1 MQKMS
6 VIDGPYSSTNNSQP
20 LTFIDNDFV
29 EAENTQAT
37 EFSYDLTFSNEN
49 NAFQTQSGIG
59 NNSNS
64 NANNASSQ
72 LTMTESSQITNGN
85 EGNDLNQVVRDL
97 NTLNFEEDEEEMY
110 NVIDLPSHACAFC
123 GIHDPASVLMCNQH
137 KKWFCNGRGNTSGSH
152 IVNHLVR
159 AKCKEVTL
167 HKDGPLGETILEC
180 YNCGCR
186 NVFLLGY
193 IPAKADSVVVLLCRQ
208 PCASQT
214 SLKDLN
220 WDPSEWKPLIEDRSF
235 LSWLVKIPSEQEQFR
250 ARQITAQQINKL
262 EELWKDTP
270 EAKFE
275 DLERPGIDEE
285 PQQVLLRY
293 EDAYQ
298 YQNIFGPLVKMEADD
313 DRRLKESQTQGDIEV
328 RWDLGLNK
336 KRLAYFSLPKAN
348 EEMRLMA
355 GDELRLRYIGDGHKP
370 WSGVGHVIK
379 VPNSKFF
386 DYGEEVGIELKIGAG
401 APVEHKKDF
410 IVEFVW
416 KSTSFDRMQS
426 ALKTF
431 AIDENS
437 VSAYIYHKL
446 LGHEV
451 DDMIMKANLPK
462 RFSVPGLPELNHS
475 QVFAVKTVLQRHL
488 SLIQGPPGTG
498 KTVTSATVVYHLA
511 KQNSGQVLVCAP
523 SNIAVDQLTE
533 KIHRSGLKCVRL
545 CAKSREAID
554 SPVSFLALHNQIRNL
569 DSEPDLKKLQQL
581 KDETGELS
589 SADEKRYRMLKRK
602 CENELLRN
610 ADVICCTCVG
620 AGDPRLSKFQFR
632 SILIDEST
640 QATEPECMVPVVLGA
655 KQLILVGDHCQLGP
669 VVMCKKAARAGL
681 SQSLFE
687 RLVILGIRPIRLQ
700 VQYRMHPALSA
711 FPSNI
716 FYDGSLQNG
725 VTAGIFFS
733 THTYIF

>member
-1 MQKMS
+1 MAIF
-6 VIDGPYSSTNNSQP
+6 VTPNNP
-20 LTFIDNDFV
+20 KIFFLIFIYF
-29 EAENTQAT
+29 
-37 EFSYDLTFSNEN
+37 Y
-49 NAFQTQSGIG
+49 
-59 NNSNS
+59 
-64 NANNASSQ
+64 
-72 LTMTESSQITNGN
+72 
-85 EGNDLNQVVRDL
+85 R
-97 NTLNFEEDEEEMY
+97 
-110 NVIDLPSHACAFC
+110 
-123 GIHDPASVLMCNQH
+123 
-137 KKWFCNGRGNTSGSH
+137 
-152 IVNHLVR
+152 
-159 AKCKEVTL
+159 
-167 HKDGPLGETILEC
+167 
-180 YNCGCR
+180 
-186 NVFLLGY
+186 
-193 IPAKADSVVVLLCRQ
+193 
-208 PCASQT
+208 
-214 SLKDLN
+214 
-220 WDPSEWKPLIEDRSF
+220 WKPLIEDRSF

-336 KRLAYFSLPKAN
+336 KRLAYFCLPKAN

-401 APVEHKKDF
+401 APIEHKKDF

-498 KTVTSATVVYHLA
+498 KTVTSATIVYHLA

-725 VTAGIFFS
+725 VTAGNTAEKIICEDKAIKF
-733 THTYIF
+733 